1 MPTQLS
7 IEGRLLDGLGARN
20 MPVAAFADVAKL
32 DGIRFAS
39 TTKLNE
45 SFRDSGSIPLNSDT
59 AARCWALWQEIEEM
73 CQSFH
78 PFQLSLKDG
87 EQVHGWLVARRKG
100 EIFHI
105 VVDGLVSESKPVTEE
120 KKDGQDSERAE

>member
-1 MPTQLS
+1 MPTHFS
-7 IEGRLLDGLGARN
+7 IDGKLLAGLELRG
-20 MPVAAFADVAKL
+20 MPVSEFAKIGAL
-32 DGIRFAS
+32 ENLRGAS
-39 TTKLNE
+39 KTVLNE
-45 SFRDSGSIPLNSDT
+45 SFRDVRPLKNNV
-59 AARCWALWQEIEEM
+59 AERCWALWQEIEEM

-105 VVDGLVSESKPVTEE
+105 VVDGVMPESKPVTEE
-120 KKDGQDSERAE
+120 KKDGQVSERT